1 MTNLIV
7 KFLSIGFILLNINWC
22 GEKEVELSHHNCDLS
37 NQSNDTIMVDFFDV
51 YISMLTYDYAYVRLC
66 TTEVPPKAIAE
77 CRSSMERKRLIEECD
92 SFRFVFYKNGG
103 NSSVKEDILAI
114 KPATI
119 DSLEKWGWVV
129 TYP

>member
-1 MTNLIV
+1 MTNLIA

-22 GEKEVELSHHNCDLS
+22 GEKEGDWYNHNCDIS
-37 NQSNDTIMVDFFDV
+37 NQSNDTIMVDFLYV
-51 YISMLTYDYAYVRLC
+51 YVSSLTYDYAYAKLC
-66 TTEVPPKAIAE
+66 TTEVPPNAVAE
-77 CRSSMERKRLIEECD
+77 CRSYKDRKRLIEECD

-114 KPATI
+114 KYATV